1 MARGETL
8 QLIDAEACGQTVCME
23 RAVACLWQAAQ
34 DGALSSARHGADR
47 QGGARACC
55 TRRGV
60 RQGWQGLLV
69 SAVGR
74 GGHAAC
80 ARGGARG
87 TAPGQ
92 RRACSWCTRRGARL
106 VSAVGRASEFV

>member
-47 QGGARACC
+47 QGGARACY

-69 SAVGR
+69 STVGR
-74 GGHAAC
+74 AGR
-80 ARGGARG
+80 ARCR
-87 TAPGQ
+87 
-92 RRACSWCTRRGARL
+92 SCTLRGARHAVARL
-106 VSAVGRASEFV
+106 MSALGRGIRVCMILFR